1 MPRGTTVLKLGC
13 KFTRKSNTLK
23 TFQAIIPPALIF
35 IRLRNLQHFIF
46 HDGEKAGLYLPESEA
61 ATYPAMPY
69 GSRRAGEKPDIS
81 GPPEKLKG
89 FLLFCQKSDV
99 SLQPQID
106 NDMNLNKLTPITKQ
120 PNGWALSP
128 LAVFLCLYL
137 VTSILVN
144 DFYKVPITVAFLVSS
159 IYAVCI
165 TKGLSLND
173 RILQFS
179 AGAANKNIMLM
190 IWIFIL
196 AGAFAQSAK
205 AMGAIDATVNLT
217 LLLLPDSLLLAGI
230 FLASCFISLSIGTS
244 VGTIVALAPVAAG
257 IAEKTELS
265 LPFMTALVIG
275 GAFFGD
281 NLSFISD
288 TTIAAT
294 RTQGCVMRD
303 KFRANI
309 AIALPAALLV
319 FGYYV
324 FYGSQVTVV
333 HEAGPVAWAKVI
345 PYLVVLGT
353 AIAGINVTLV
363 LLLGLLSTGIIG
375 IWYGSFD
382 VFGWFSSMGT
392 GITGMGELIIITLMA
407 GGMLELIRFNGG
419 VAYIIQALTQRVKSK
434 RGAELS
440 IAALVSLANFC
451 TANNTIAI
459 ITVGPLASDIADKFG
474 VDKRKSASILDTFSC
489 VVQGIIP
496 YGAQMLIAAELTQ
509 LSPLNIIGYLYYP
522 MALGIV
528 ALLSIFLRYPRRY
541 S

>member
-1 MPRGTTVLKLGC
+1 M
-13 KFTRKSNTLK
+13 
-23 TFQAIIPPALIF
+23 
-35 IRLRNLQHFIF
+35 H
-46 HDGEKAGLYLPESEA
+46 
-61 ATYPAMPY
+61 
-69 GSRRAGEKPDIS
+69 
-81 GPPEKLKG
+81 
-89 FLLFCQKSDV
+89 
-99 SLQPQID
+99 PQVHNSYQSCNSIY
-106 NDMNLNKLTPITKQ
+106 MNLNKLTPITNK

-137 VTSILVN
+137 ITSILVN
-144 DFYKVPITVAFLVSS
+144 DFYKVPITVAFLISS
-159 IYAVCI
+159 VYAVCI

-205 AMGAIDATVNLT
+205 DMGAIDATVNLT
-217 LLLLPDSLLLAGI
+217 LHLLPDSLLLAGI

-244 VGTIVALAPVAAG
+244 IGTIVALVPVAAG

-309 AIALPAALLV
+309 SIALPAAILI
-319 FGYYV
+319 FGYYI
-324 FYGSQVTVV
+324 FYGSHVTIVQDI
-333 HEAGPVAWAKVI
+333 GPVAWEKVI
-345 PYLVVLGT
+345 PYLIVLGT

-375 IWYGSFD
+375 MLCGSFD
-382 VFGWFSSMGT
+382 IFGWFNAMGK
-392 GITGMGELIIITLMA
+392 GIIGMGELIIITLLA

-419 VAYIIQALTQRVKSK
+419 VSYILHALTRRVKGK

-440 IAALVSLANFC
+440 IAALVSLANIC

-489 VVQGIIP
+489 VIQGLIP
-496 YGAQMLIAAELTQ
+496 YGAQMLIAAELTK
-509 LSPLNIIGYLYYP
+509 LSPLSIIGYLYYP
-522 MALGIV
+522 MALGII
-528 ALLSIFLRYPRRY
+528 ALLSILLRYPKRY